1 MKKLLN
7 IKRVFLDLD
16 GTIYQGNK
24 IFPVTSPFLDF
35 LRRRNIQYTFLTNN
49 SSFSIDEYVNKL
61 NFLGISA
68 SSEDFYTSVKYTID
82 YLQQYNSEIKRIY
95 ILGMQTVISEFL
107 MANFVFDDQ
116 NPEAVVVAF
125 DRTLTFEKLCRA
137 AYFIRQGIPGFATHP
152 DVFCPTDLP
161 KTWQV
166 DCGAITKALE
176 MSTGKKLKILGKPN
190 PEMLQNVIAKH
201 GECVERCLVVGDQ
214 LSTDIALG
222 INAGALTCWIA
233 GNNKDQISLHGCTPD
248 FTVFDLGEL
257 QSIWENE
264 IQYYFFDN

>member
-82 YLQQYNSEIKRIY
+82 YLQQ
-95 ILGMQTVISEFL
+95 
-107 MANFVFDDQ
+107 
-116 NPEAVVVAF
+116 
-125 DRTLTFEKLCRA
+125 LC
-137 AYFIRQGIPGFATHP
+137 
-152 DVFCPTDLP
+152 
-161 KTWQV
+161 
-166 DCGAITKALE
+166 
-176 MSTGKKLKILGKPN
+176 
-190 PEMLQNVIAKH
+190 
-201 GECVERCLVVGDQ
+201 
-214 LSTDIALG
+214 
-222 INAGALTCWIA
+222 
-233 GNNKDQISLHGCTPD
+233 
-248 FTVFDLGEL
+248 
-257 QSIWENE
+257 
-264 IQYYFFDN
+264 